1 MAEDWGR
8 VRLEFPDKPENC
20 AAHAKYWFLR
30 MRTAA
35 STWHHVISYV
45 EFVVNFGGSYAIKN
59 VIKLY
64 QTEKAGNYYL

>member
-45 EFVVNFGGSYAIKN
+45 EFVVN
-59 VIKLY
+59 VQLRRKLCN
-64 QTEKAGNYYL
+64 QKCN